1 MDKIRLITLFRAPVQ
16 SVRIFDTLSGEK
28 EEFAAIANSNN
39 SVVKMLLCGPTVY
52 DYSHV
57 GHARM
62 LLFYD
67 LMSRHFRAKGMHVS
81 AIVNITDVDPK
92 IFKKAKATN
101 TPPSELA
108 AKFIGE
114 LLRDL
119 SALGIEGF
127 AFARVSHHVG
137 TAQELVAGLLRDGRA
152 YSAGGNIYLDTSKI
166 LSFGR
171 LARMSRQDL
180 RDCRLDIS
188 PAKKLPEDILLWN
201 ASENLDVAFFD
212 ATLGSGI
219 PWWHMQDSSVAVA
232 GFGGSYDIHGGANEL
247 VYPHHE
253 SHLAQLQAITS
264 LEKPVKFWTHVGLVR
279 AKGRKMSKSLGNT
292 ITIRDLLKK
301 RTANALRLYLYSR
314 HYRNDFDF
322 SENHLDSFERISD
335 AIAAALNSKQ
345 GSGKSKLIG
354 RFFER
359 IEDDFDTPG
368 AIKVMVE
375 AARVRSPDLNAMV
388 NILGLQY

>member
-16 SVRIFDTLSGEK
+16 SVKIFDTLSGEK

-67 LMSRHFRAKGMHVS
+67 LMARHFRAKGMHVS

-119 SALGIEGF
+119 SALGIESF

-152 YSAGGNIYLDTSKI
+152 YSIVWQAGRNVK
-166 LSFGR
+166 
-171 LARMSRQDL
+171 ARPSR
-180 RDCRLDIS
+180 
-188 PAKKLPEDILLWN
+188 
-201 ASENLDVAFFD
+201 
-212 ATLGSGI
+212 
-219 PWWHMQDSSVAVA
+219 
-232 GFGGSYDIHGGANEL
+232 
-247 VYPHHE
+247 
-253 SHLAQLQAITS
+253 LQAGHFASQEIARGHFAV
-264 LEKPVKFWTHVGLVR
+264 ECQRKPGC
-279 AKGRKMSKSLGNT
+279 
-292 ITIRDLLKK
+292 
-301 RTANALRLYLYSR
+301 
-314 HYRNDFDF
+314 
-322 SENHLDSFERISD
+322 
-335 AIAAALNSKQ
+335 
-345 GSGKSKLIG
+345 
-354 RFFER
+354 
-359 IEDDFDTPG
+359 
-368 AIKVMVE
+368 
-375 AARVRSPDLNAMV
+375 RVF
-388 NILGLQY
+388 